1 MDLAVIPECFV
12 DTNMIETLV
21 PPVKQY
27 NHQKGCGTVTKVMQ
41 ERFSDSFAVG
51 VIDKDKQE
59 VKYLNSFEVICLKD
73 NLILYKHK
81 TRHHYIIQICPA
93 MEQFILQNA
102 DAVGLALTDYG
113 LPAQLDQL
121 KKETK
126 STISK
131 NDPRFKKLF
140 KDLLKNEAQG
150 VTTLKAWISYLKEHT
165 YQVDIQVF
173 KKL

>member
-21 PPVKQY
+21 PPVKGY

-41 ERFSDSFAVG
+41 ERFSDRFALG
-51 VIDKDKQE
+51 IIDKDKLE
-59 VKYLNSFEVICLKD
+59 VKYLRFFDVICQKG

-81 TRHHYIIQICPA
+81 TLHHYIIQICPA

-102 DAVGLALTDYG
+102 EAVGIVLTDYD
-113 LPAQLDQL
+113 LPDRLDQL
-121 KKETK
+121 KKESK
-126 STISK
+126 STTSK
-131 NDPRFKKLF
+131 KDVRFRKLF
-140 KDLLKNEAQG
+140 KDLLKNDAQD
-150 VTTLKAWISYLKEHT
+150 VVRLRAWIVYLKEHN
-165 YQVDIQVF
+165 YDADIEEL